1 MMKTETVGDIF
12 ARTVEGDYDDDAPW
26 EAVRKL
32 QQLGTREVFDRA
44 AEWCTST
51 EPLKRA
57 RGADVLAQ
65 LGRTSDHPENNY
77 PEDSFRVVSSL
88 IQTENELIPLSSAIY
103 ALGHI
108 GDPQGVPLLAQYRD
122 HSAAEIR
129 YALAFALGTFTGDAI
144 AVDVLVHLTGDE
156 DEDVRDWATFG
167 IGALGKTDSP
177 AIRDALVGRLEDS
190 FEDARQEAI
199 VGLARLKDER
209 VLPSLLS
216 ALDQHGVP
224 DIIVEAA
231 IEMLGLSDSVEARSP
246 ASCAAALREKF
257 GL

>member
-1 MMKTETVGDIF
+1 MKTETVDEVF
-12 ARTVEGDYDDDAPW
+12 ARTLVGEYDEEAPW
-26 EAVRKL
+26 AAVNELRS
-32 QQLGTREVFDRA
+32 LGTREVFERA
-44 AEWCTST
+44 AEWCTSV

-77 PEDSFRVVSSL
+77 PEDSFRVVSSM
-88 IQTENELIPLSSAIY
+88 IQTESESMPLNSAIH

-108 GDPQGVPLLAQYRD
+108 GDPRAVPLLARYGD

-129 YALAFALGTFTGDAI
+129 YALAFALGTFTDDAT
-144 AVDVLVHLTGDE
+144 AVDVLVHLTSDE

-177 AIRDALVGRLEDS
+177 AIRDALIARLKDT
-190 FEDARQEAI
+190 FEDVRQEA
-199 VGLARLKDER
+199 VAGLARLKDDR

-216 ALDQHGVP
+216 NLDQPNVP
-224 DIIVEAA
+224 DIIVEAG
-231 IEMLGLSDSVEARSP
+231 IEMLGLSESGEAWTP
-246 ASCAAALREKF
+246 ADCAAKLRKKF

>member
-1 MMKTETVGDIF
+1 MTTETVDEVF
-12 ARTVEGDYDDDAPW
+12 AKTLVGDYDDEAPW
-26 EAVRKL
+26 AAVREL
-32 QQLGTREVFDRA
+32 QGLGAREVFDRA
-44 AEWCTST
+44 AEWCISF
-51 EPLKRA
+51 EPLRRA

-65 LGRTSDHPENNY
+65 LGRTSDHHENNY
-77 PEDSFRVVSSL
+77 PEDSFAVISSL
-88 IQTENELIPLSSAIY
+88 IQTEKELKPLSSAIY

-108 GDPQGVPLLAQYRD
+108 GDPRAVPLLVQYQN
-122 HSAAEIR
+122 HSDAEIR
-129 YALAFALGTFTGDAI
+129 YALAAALGTFTSDAI
-144 AVDVLVHLTGDE
+144 AVDVLVRLTGDE

-177 AIRDALVGRLEDS
+177 AIRDALIGRLEDS

-209 VLPSLLS
+209 VLPALLS
-216 ALDQHGVP
+216 TLDESKVP

-231 IEMLGLSDSVEARSP
+231 IEMLGSSESAEVWMP
-246 ASCAAALREKF
+246 AECAAALREKF

>member
-1 MMKTETVGDIF
+1 MKTETVNEVF
-12 ARTVEGDYDDDAPW
+12 ARTLAGDYDDDAPW
-26 EAVRKL
+26 EAVREL
-32 QQLGTREVFDRA
+32 QELGTRAVFDRA
-44 AEWCTST
+44 AEWCTSG

-57 RGADVLAQ
+57 RGADILAQ
-65 LGRTSDHPENNY
+65 LGRTLDHPGHSY
-77 PEDSFRVVSSL
+77 PEDSFAVVSSL
-88 IQTENELIPLSSAIY
+88 IQAEKESGPLGSAIY

-108 GDPQGVPLLAQYRD
+108 GDPRAVSLLVQYRNY
-122 HSAAEIR
+122 SVPEIR
-129 YALAFALGTFTGDAI
+129 FALAFALGSFSNDA
-144 AVDVLVHLTGDE
+144 AAADVLVHLTRD
-156 DEDVRDWATFG
+156 DDQDVRDWATFG
-167 IGALGKTDSP
+167 IGALGKVDSP
-177 AIRDALVGRLEDS
+177 TIRDALVGRLEDS

-231 IEMLGLSDSVEARSP
+231 IEMLGAIGLRRGRSP
-246 ASCAAALREKF
+246 ASCAAALRKKF